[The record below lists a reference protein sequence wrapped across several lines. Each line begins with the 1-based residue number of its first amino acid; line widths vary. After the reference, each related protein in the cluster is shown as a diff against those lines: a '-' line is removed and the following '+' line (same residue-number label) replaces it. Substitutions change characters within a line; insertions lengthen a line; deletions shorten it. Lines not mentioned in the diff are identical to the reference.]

1 MPIIVTV
8 IAVVVALAAAGLVYL
23 FARKGSDTATGG
35 QSTPQDAVVQ
45 MLGSV
50 SEEDPIGIAD
60 QLDPTE
66 AHLFADMTGDIFD
79 QLKRLGVINKDVD
92 KAAATGVKITTKDLT
107 FADQPIS
114 INDHLSIVQLT
125 GGTVTVQTGTGTF
138 PFSKK
143 ILDAFPELAQTSE
156 PQTETVDI
164 AKEVAE
170 QGHPFR
176 IATVNRDGKWYPSLF
191 YTAADNWAFESIGP
205 DYHLAPI
212 ANAGG
217 SSPEDA
223 MNAFLDAAMSG
234 DPKAIISVLSPD
246 EMGVL
251 HDYGTLMIDSDSV
264 PSADDLAGVQLSDVT
279 WSVSDVTGGKKV
291 SIKNLT
297 LTTPDGAYTIA
308 RDPAAGSVTISMP
321 GQGSVNINQD
331 NIDTWLDQNGAAD
344 LDPQIRDIIKR
355 EFPKVIGLG
364 VVMVQ
369 GGDGKWYVSPLR
381 SFSDVLVSLLSGLE
395 SADIDYFIKMA
406 TG

>member
-1 MPIIVTV
+1 
-8 IAVVVALAAAGLVYL
+8 L
-23 FARKGSDTATGG
+23 
-35 QSTPQDAVVQ
+35 
-45 MLGSV
+45 LGSV
-50 SEEDPIGIAD
+50 NQQDPLGLAD

-125 GGTVTVQTGTGTF
+125 GGTVTVQTGAGTF
-138 PFSKK
+138 PFSQK
-143 ILDAFPELAQTSE
+143 ILDAFPELAQTSQ

-164 AKEVAE
+164 AKQVAE

-191 YTAADNWAFESIGP
+191 YTAADNWAFETIGP
-205 DYHLAPI
+205 DYKLDPI
-212 ANAGG
+212 GNAGG

-223 MNAFLDAAMSG
+223 MNKFLDAAMSG
-234 DPKAIISVLSPD
+234 DPSSIISVLSPD

-251 HDYGTLMIDSDSV
+251 HDYGKSMIGSNTV
-264 PSADDLAGVQLSDVT
+264 PSADDLAGVKLSDVS
-279 WSVSDVTGGKKV
+279 WAVSDVTGGKKV

-297 LTTPDGAYTIA
+297 ITTPDGAYTIA
-308 RDPAAGSVTISMP
+308 RDPAAGSVTISLP

-331 NIDTWLDQNGAAD
+331 NIDTWLDKNGAAD

-381 SFSDVLVSLLSGLE
+381 SFSDVLTSLLSGLE
-395 SADIDYFIKMA
+395 AADIDYFIKMA

>member
-1 MPIIVTV
+1 
-8 IAVVVALAAAGLVYL
+8 
-23 FARKGSDTATGG
+23 
-35 QSTPQDAVVQ
+35 
-45 MLGSV
+45 
-50 SEEDPIGIAD
+50 
-60 QLDPTE
+60 
-66 AHLFADMTGDIFD
+66 
-79 QLKRLGVINKDVD
+79 
-92 KAAATGVKITTKDLT
+92 
-107 FADQPIS
+107 
-114 INDHLSIVQLT
+114 
-125 GGTVTVQTGTGTF
+125 
-138 PFSKK
+138 
-143 ILDAFPELAQTSE
+143 
-156 PQTETVDI
+156 
-164 AKEVAE
+164 
-170 QGHPFR
+170 
-176 IATVNRDGKWYPSLF
+176 
-191 YTAADNWAFESIGP
+191 
-205 DYHLAPI
+205 
-212 ANAGG
+212 
-217 SSPEDA
+217 
-223 MNAFLDAAMSG
+223 
-234 DPKAIISVLSPD
+234 
-246 EMGVL
+246 MGVL

-264 PSADDLAGVQLSDVT
+264 PSADDLAGVQLSAVT

-364 VVMVQ
+364 VVLVQ